1 MARRGRPF
9 RHFDGWLFLAVTCL
23 FILGILAI
31 SSVNPPDALRQLTNL
46 VPGGI
51 VALFLVLYGHDWLDG
66 KPAWV
71 LYGTCLAMLVAVDVF
86 GHSALGAQRW
96 LQLGPLKIQ
105 PSEYAKLGLII
116 SLARVLA
123 LQNIQ
128 DPRGLVRA
136 FTVVAFPA
144 LLVFKQPDL
153 GTSLVFGAITLG
165 MLAWAGVSMAFLFRL
180 TSPLLALVLAMPFV
194 LVNDPVVHRVFAC
207 VLVAYMLGLGFWL
220 ALDRKPARMA
230 RAVTWIANLM
240 ACVAVPFAWGILKE
254 YQKNRIR
261 TFIDPEADP
270 LGAGYHVIQSKIA
283 IGSGGITGRGLFQ
296 GTQTQLHF
304 IPEQHTDFIFSV
316 VGEELGFLVS
326 LAMLAAFVVVMV
338 RGLIIADRARD
349 RFGSLLAVGIVTM
362 LGFHMFVNLGM
373 ATGIMPVV
381 GIPLPFMSYGGT
393 ALMTNLAAVGLLQ
406 SISMRRQRGIY

>member
-1 MARRGRPF
+1 MARRVRPF
-9 RHFDGWLFLAVTCL
+9 RHFDGWLMLAVACL
-23 FILGILAI
+23 FFLGVMAI
-31 SSVNPPDALRQLTNL
+31 SSVNPPDATRQLVNL
-46 VPGGI
+46 IPGAI
-51 VALFLVLYGHDWLDG
+51 AALFVVLYGHDWLDG

-71 LYGTCLAMLVAVDVF
+71 LYGICLVMLVAVDVF
-86 GHSALGAQRW
+86 GHAALGAQRW
-96 LQLGPLKIQ
+96 LQVGPLKIQ

-116 SLARVLA
+116 ALSRALA
-123 LQNIQ
+123 LQNVQ

-136 FTVVAFPA
+136 LAVVAFPA

-165 MLAWAGVSMAFLFRL
+165 MFAWAGVSLAFLFRL
-180 TSPLLALVLAMPFV
+180 VSPVLALILAFPFV
-194 LVNDPVVHRVFAC
+194 LVENLVIHRV
-207 VLVAYMLGLGFWL
+207 VLFIVVLYLAGLGAWLVFDRRPAPVARLATWL
-220 ALDRKPARMA
+220 A
-230 RAVTWIANLM
+230 NLG
-240 ACVAVPFAWGILKE
+240 ACVAVPFAWGVLKE

-283 IGSGGITGRGLFQ
+283 IGSGGLTGRGLFH

-326 LAMLAAFVVVMV
+326 LAMLAAFVTVLV

-349 RFGSLLAVGIVTM
+349 RFASLLAVGIVTM

-393 ALMTNLAAVGLLQ
+393 ALMTNLAAVGILQ
-406 SISMRRQRGIY
+406 SISMRRQRGLY

>member
-1 MARRGRPF
+1 MARRVRPF
-9 RHFDGWLFLAVTCL
+9 RHFDGWLMLAVACL
-23 FILGILAI
+23 FLLGILAI
-31 SSVNPPDALRQLTNL
+31 TSVNPPDATRQIVNL
-46 VPGGI
+46 VPGALA
-51 VALFLVLYGHDWLDG
+51 ALFLVLYGHDWLDG

-71 LYGTCLAMLVAVDVF
+71 IYAICLVMLVAVDVF

-105 PSEYAKLGLII
+105 PSEYAKLGLIVAL
-116 SLARVLA
+116 SRALA

-128 DPRGLVRA
+128 DPRGLTRA
-136 FTVVAFPA
+136 MAVVAFPA

-180 TSPLLALVLAMPFV
+180 VSPVLALILSFPFV
-194 LVNDPVVHRVFAC
+194 LVNQPVVHRV
-207 VLVAYMLGLGFWL
+207 VLWAVVLYLAGLGLWL
-220 ALDRKPARMA
+220 WLDRRPAPLA
-230 RAVTWIANLM
+230 RLVTWFANLG
-240 ACVAVPFAWGILKE
+240 ASAAVPFAWAVLKE

-283 IGSGGITGRGLFQ
+283 IGSGGLTGRGLFH

-304 IPEQHTDFIFSV
+304 IPEQHTDFIYSV
-316 VGEELGFLVS
+316 VGEELGFLIS
-326 LAMLAAFVVVMV
+326 LGMIAAYVTVLV

-393 ALMTNLAAVGLLQ
+393 ALMTNLAAIGILQ
-406 SISMRRQRGIY
+406 SISMRRQRGLY